1 MKKRLTIPL
10 SFQVI
15 VLCLTLVLAVSA
27 VISIITLKNIANT
40 VDENLRST
48 AQITMLYLGEDIR
61 NTLSSPVDITT
72 TIAAIIESLPV
83 EERKTVLEKAMAT
96 DSKIPQLLYTT
107 TVSRL
112 EEGGYILYA
121 TDFEPA
127 ADYDQTKRGWF
138 RTAVAGA
145 GKTVF
150 TAPYLDTRS
159 QKLCVSMVSTSS
171 ADGMN
176 PSGVICTDVF
186 LDVLNDIVTQRKITS
201 DGSTFLI
208 DQDGLFLV
216 HTDPELVLTENFF
229 ESETGKLIQKER
241 ILSEDVSTD
250 LIGNQ
255 YIISAPLAG
264 TGWFLVSTGS
274 TNELEGN
281 FRNTVLFIIIAA
293 LAAALAAI
301 LISLRF
307 GTILSRSFKKLGEF
321 FTLISSG
328 DFTHSSPVYTTR
340 EADNLSSNFNQLT
353 GSLKVLIGAIQEQA
367 GTLSGVGTDLSAMM
381 SESAQSIREIS
392 AKTQGMKTRVE
403 TQERSVAETN
413 DTIDGI
419 ISSIAALNEIIEKQ
433 ADSIS
438 GTSAAI
444 EEMTANIASVTRTL
458 LQNEENVKILAA
470 AAEKG
475 RVSLGE
481 VSNAVTEVARESEGL
496 LEINE
501 VIQSIASQTNLLSMN
516 AAIEAAHAGESGKG
530 FAVVADE
537 IRKLAESSAEQAHT
551 VAASLKKMKDSLDNI
566 NKSTGA
572 VQGHF
577 ENIDTAVKTVS
588 THEMNI
594 RSAMEEQGAG
604 NREVLEQT
612 GSVREITEEVKS
624 RSGEMLAGS
633 KKIGVEGKT
642 LKTLTADMKN
652 GMNEIASAM
661 NQINSTISGVQ
672 EISRKN
678 KDSID
683 ILTREMERF
692 KV

>member
-1 MKKRLTIPL
+1 M
-10 SFQVI
+10 
-15 VLCLTLVLAVSA
+15 LCLTLVLAVSA

-40 VDENLRST
+40 VDENLRNT
-48 AQITMLYLGEDIR
+48 AQITMQYLGEDIR

-83 EERKTVLEKAMAT
+83 ERRKEVLEKAMAT
-96 DSKIPQLLYTT
+96 DSKIPQLLYAT

-138 RTAVAGA
+138 RTAVAGG

-171 ADGMN
+171 IDGRN

-186 LDVLNDIVTQRKITS
+186 LDVLNDIITRRKITT

-216 HTDPELVLTENFF
+216 HTDPELVLNENFF
-229 ESETGKLIQKER
+229 ESETGTLVQKER
-241 ILSEDVSTD
+241 ILSQDVSTD
-250 LIGNQ
+250 IIGNR

-264 TGWFLVSTGS
+264 TDWFLVSTGS
-274 TNELEGN
+274 TDELEGN
-281 FRNTVLFIIIAA
+281 FRSVVLEIIIAA

-301 LISLRF
+301 LVSLRF
-307 GTILSRSFKKLGEF
+307 GAILSRSFKRLGES

-328 DFTHSSPVYTTR
+328 DFTHASPAYTTR

-353 GSLKVLIGAIQEQA
+353 GSLKVLIGAIQEEA
-367 GTLSGVGTDLSAMM
+367 GTLSGVGSDLSGMM
-381 SESAQSIREIS
+381 NESAQAIREIS
-392 AKTQGMKTRVE
+392 ANAQEMKTKVE
-403 TQERSVAETN
+403 TQERSVAGTR
-413 DTIDGI
+413 DTINGI
-419 ISSIAALNEIIEKQ
+419 ISSISALNEIIEKQ
-433 ADSIS
+433 AGSIS
-438 GTSAAI
+438 GASAAI
-444 EEMTANIASVTRTL
+444 EEMTANIASVTKTL
-458 LQNEENVKILAA
+458 MQNEENVKNLAA

-496 LEINE
+496 LEING
-501 VIQSIASQTNLLSMN
+501 VIQAIASQTNLLSMN

-551 VAASLKKMKDSLDNI
+551 VSASLKKMKDSLDNI
-566 NKSTGA
+566 NKSTNA

-577 ENIDTAVKTVS
+577 ENIDMAVKTVS
-588 THEMNI
+588 VQEVNI
-594 RSAMEEQGAG
+594 RNAMEEQGAG
-604 NREVLEQT
+604 NREVLERT
-612 GSVREITEEVKS
+612 GSLKEITEQVKN

-633 KKIGVEGKT
+633 EKIGAEGKT
-642 LKTLTADMKN
+642 LETLTADMMS
-652 GMNEIASAM
+652 GMNGIASGM
-661 NQINSTISGVQ
+661 NHINSAISAVQ
-672 EISRKN
+672 EISGKN
-678 KDSID
+678 KESID
-683 ILTREMERF
+683 VLTREVGRF